1 MTRNIRVGQQNVRT
15 SFRAGDPARPPLVIA
30 NGIGASLELLQPFVD
45 EVHPDIGVVR
55 FDVPGVGG
63 SPLPARP
70 YRFAGLVRLLD
81 RVLDQLGC
89 DRVDMLGISWG
100 GGLAQQFA
108 LYKPRRCRRLVL
120 ANTATGLLM
129 IPAGARIL
137 KDMATPRRYRDPG
150 YAVQIA
156 ANVYGG
162 RLREDPELAHEL
174 LHKHLRLGPSRGYAY
189 QLLAGLGWTSLPILP
204 MIRQQT
210 LILAGSDDP
219 IIPLVNARI
228 MQCLL
233 PHADLLIYDD
243 GHLGLLTRTR
253 TRRDRLPQPGL
264 APMRCAPPVSSSR
277 GTDRRLR
284 TAWRGTAR
292 HTARRRVALAPRRWR
307 PSDRVPPR

>member
-120 ANTATGLLM
+120 ANTATGSLM
-129 IPAGARIL
+129 IPAGPRIL
-137 KDMATPRRYRDPG
+137 KNMATPRRYRDPG

-228 MQCLL
+228 MQRML

-243 GHLGLLTRTR
+243 GHLGLLTH
-253 TRRDRLPQPGL
+253 
-264 APMRCAPPVSSSR
+264 APELGRAVTDFLSR
-277 GTDRRLR
+277 
-284 TAWRGTAR
+284 A
-292 HTARRRVALAPRRWR
+292 
-307 PSDRVPPR
+307 